1 MNKGKLYLIPN
12 TLSEDTYKETITS
25 KTIEHIKEIN
35 VFIVENMRN
44 ARRYIKKIIPK
55 KNINEIIFHA
65 HGKHDK
71 LNLENDFLKHILA
84 NQDVGLI
91 SDSGMPCIADPG
103 SQIVNYAHEFN
114 IEVIPLTGP
123 SSILLALIASGM
135 NGQRFTF
142 HGYLPINDSERKKK
156 IIKIERESI
165 KNTETQIFI
174 ETPYRNNKLLD
185 TILKICRKNTKLCI
199 ALDITGSR
207 QYIQTKT
214 ISEWKIKKIK
224 LEKEPCVFL
233 LM

>member
-1 MNKGKLYLIPN
+1 MNKGRLYLIPN

-25 KTIEHIKEIN
+25 ETIEHIKKIN

-44 ARRYIKKIIPK
+44 ARRYIKKIIPE
-55 KNINEIIFHA
+55 KNINEVIFHA

-156 IIKIERESI
+156 ITQIERKSI

-185 TILKICRKNTKLCI
+185 TILKNCRKNTKLCI

-214 ISEWKIKKIK
+214 ISEWKTKKIK

>member
-1 MNKGKLYLIPN
+1 MNKGRLYLIPN

-25 KTIEHIKEIN
+25 ETIEHIKKIN

-44 ARRYIKKIIPK
+44 ARRYIKKIIPE
-55 KNINEIIFHA
+55 KNINEVIFHA

-71 LNLENDFLKHILA
+71 LNLENDFLRHILA

-156 IIKIERESI
+156 IIQIERESI
-165 KNTETQIFI
+165 KNIETQIFI

-185 TILKICRKNTKLCI
+185 TILKNCRKNTKLCI

-214 ISEWKIKKIK
+214 ISEWKTKKIK

>member
-1 MNKGKLYLIPN
+1 MNKGRLYLIPN

-25 KTIEHIKEIN
+25 ETIEHIKKIN

-44 ARRYIKKIIPK
+44 ARRYIKKIIPE
-55 KNINEIIFHA
+55 KNINEVIFHA

-71 LNLENDFLKHILA
+71 LNLENDFLRHILA

-156 IIKIERESI
+156 ITQIERKSI

-185 TILKICRKNTKLCI
+185 TILKNCRKNTKLCI

-214 ISEWKIKKIK
+214 ISEWKTKKIK